1 VVSTDGNAQRSRGGG
16 AYLVCAVFATASVTI
31 ALKESFSEGAV
42 ARELMVAQVAIAGVL
57 ATAFLPAALRAGV
70 TRRTVVTAAAAGIAL
85 ALALAWCWEAIA
97 RLPAGVAV
105 VLVFCAPAW
114 VAIGQPLFLRKPLGR
129 GEALGGALAI
139 AGILVMAGSFN
150 SSLDLTA
157 VAIALASSVT
167 FAAFLVLS
175 QSLESVGSVAGSAA
189 LVLPF
194 AGLAAFALWPGAGV
208 RGFEHLTGD
217 FYACLSAVLIFA
229 WAVLVSMG
237 VRRTS
242 AMTAVVVG
250 ALEPAVVSVASYL
263 IFSESLATRE
273 IVGGSVVLIGS
284 LLAML
289 QDARRAEPLAAALSR
304 GP

>member
-1 VVSTDGNAQRSRGGG
+1 
-16 AYLVCAVFATASVTI
+16 
-31 ALKESFSEGAV
+31 LKESFSQGAV
-42 ARELMVAQVAIAGVL
+42 ARELMVAQVTIAGVL

-70 TRRTVVTAAAAGIAL
+70 TRRIVATSAGAGVAL

-114 VAIGQPLFLRKPLGR
+114 VAIGQPLFLRQPLGR

-139 AGILVMAGSFN
+139 AGILVMVGSFD

-157 VAIALASSVT
+157 VGIALASSVA
-167 FAAFLVLS
+167 FAAFLVMS
-175 QSLESVGSVAGSAA
+175 QSLGSVGSVAGSAA

-194 AGLAAFALWPGAGV
+194 AGMAAFALWPGSGV
-208 RGFEHLTGD
+208 NGFEYLTGD
-217 FYACLSAVLIFA
+217 VYATLSAFVIFA
-229 WAVLVSMG
+229 WAVLISMG

-242 AMTAVVVG
+242 AMTAVVVS

-273 IVGGSVVLIGS
+273 IAGGSIVLVGS

-289 QDARRAEPLAAALSR
+289 QDVRRVEPLEPALPAASAGASGR
-304 GP
+304 RWGSGP